1 MDLHDSSVETVSRA
15 ARLSGGAGYPIYA
28 PLVLPDRRTAETLRK
43 QPGVAD
49 AFEHFDRITT
59 AVVAIGGWRQ
69 GLSTVYDVLDPKARG
84 GLGQHGVT
92 AEMAARLF
100 DAHGRALSTGL
111 AHYVLAIETEQLRRV
126 PEVIAL
132 AGGPAKA
139 DAIDAVLRSG
149 LVTTLVIDADT
160 AERLIELARVR
171 PPANPATAR
180 VAPA

>member
-1 MDLHDSSVETVSRA
+1 L
-15 ARLSGGAGYPIYA
+15 
-28 PLVLPDRRTAETLRK
+28 RR

-59 AVVAIGGWRQ
+59 AVVAIGGWQQ
-69 GLSTVYDVLDPKARG
+69 GQSTVYDVIDPKARA

-100 DAHGRALSTGL
+100 DADGRALSTGL

-132 AGGPAKA
+132 AGGTAKA
-139 DAIDAVLRSG
+139 AAIDAVLRSG
-149 LVTTLVIDADT
+149 LVTTLVVDADT
-160 AERLIELARVR
+160 AELLIELARLR
-171 PPANPATAR
+171 PPRQLATAR
-180 VAPA
+180 IAPA

>member
-1 MDLHDSSVETVSRA
+1 
-15 ARLSGGAGYPIYA
+15 
-28 PLVLPDRRTAETLRK
+28 
-43 QPGVAD
+43 
-49 AFEHFDRITT
+49 
-59 AVVAIGGWRQ
+59 
-69 GLSTVYDVLDPKARG
+69 VYDVLDPKARH

-100 DAHGRALSTGL
+100 DANGRALSTGL

-139 DAIDAVLRSG
+139 VAIDAVLRSG

-160 AERLIELARVR
+160 AEVLIDLARER
-171 PPANPATAR
+171 PPLHAATAR
-180 VAPA
+180 VAPV